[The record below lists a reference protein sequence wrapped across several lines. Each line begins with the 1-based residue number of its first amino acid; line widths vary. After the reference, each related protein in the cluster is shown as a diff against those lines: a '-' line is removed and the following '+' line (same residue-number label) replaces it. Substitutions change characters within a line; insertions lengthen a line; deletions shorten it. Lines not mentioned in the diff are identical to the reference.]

1 MGRRENKERGV
12 STNAALRMEQK
23 SDVQDTPLRTTPT
36 TLSIQ
41 MNINLKLNKV
51 QLEQLKEVMRR
62 DKRPF
67 NPKEIQVFFIDNI
80 NRRYVNG

>member
-1 MGRRENKERGV
+1 
-12 STNAALRMEQK
+12 
-23 SDVQDTPLRTTPT
+23 
-36 TLSIQ
+36 